1 MFSELAIYT
10 GHARVA
16 FAPSLLPLLT
26 TIVMGRFSQ
35 LNHEEEQKHLAQ
47 FEEERLEDLRPVTET
62 TQKQYQRCMSHQRE
76 YVFRPF
82 YHSLIMY

>member
-16 FAPSLLPLLT
+16 FAPSILPLLT
-26 TIVMGRFSQ
+26 TIVTGRFSQ
-35 LNHEEEQKHLAQ
+35 LNHEEEQRNLAQ
-47 FEEERLEDLRPVTET
+47 FEEERLEGIRPVTET
-62 TQKQYQRCMSHQRE
+62 TQKKYQRCMNHWKK